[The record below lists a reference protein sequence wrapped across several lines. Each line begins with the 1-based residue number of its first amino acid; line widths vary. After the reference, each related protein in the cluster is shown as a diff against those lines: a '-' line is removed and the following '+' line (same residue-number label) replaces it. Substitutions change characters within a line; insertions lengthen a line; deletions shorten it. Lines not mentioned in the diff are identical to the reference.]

1 MQIKRTP
8 PFDAKIAKLPN
19 NVRELF
25 QKQEERIRID
35 WRDPLLHLKKLHGK
49 VDTYSIRITSEYRTL
64 FVRDGDILWFF
75 AVGHRKDIY
84 R

>member
-1 MQIKRTP
+1 MQTKRIP
-8 PFDAKIAKLPN
+8 SFDAMIEKLPHR
-19 NVRELF
+19 VHELF
-25 QKQEERIRID
+25 QTQEGRIRAD

-49 VDTYSIRITSEYRTL
+49 VETYSIRITSEYRAM
-64 FVRDGDILWFF
+64 FVRDGDVLWFF